1 MSSIEI
7 DKKELRITLI
17 QQGIIW
23 ESSAANLEYLDSII
37 PELAG
42 KTDIIVLPEM
52 FNTGFSMRPHL
63 FAEGANGI
71 AQEKMQYW
79 STLTQAAICASI
91 MVREGDAFY
100 NRFFWFEPKP
110 NTKTYDKAHLFRMG
124 EEQLHYNKGNK
135 QVIIEYANWKIA
147 PFICYDLRFP
157 VWNRR
162 RPDFDYDLAIYVANW
177 PQKRIAHWRALLLAR
192 AIENQ
197 SYVVAVNRIGE
208 DASGILHNG
217 ASCVINM
224 QGNVLYDA
232 NDEAVCHTISISKS
246 ELTNYREVFPVG
258 LDADRFN
265 LTDACNDNATN
276 LIS

>member
-1 MSSIEI
+1 M
-7 DKKELRITLI
+7 DKNELRITLI

-23 ESSAANLEYLDSII
+23 ESSAANLEYLDTII
-37 PELAG
+37 PNLSG
-42 KTDIIVLPEM
+42 TTDIIVLPEM

-63 FAEGANGI
+63 FAEEANGI

-79 STLTQAAICASI
+79 STLTNAVICASI
-91 MVREGDAFY
+91 MVREGDLFY

-110 NTKTYDKAHLFRMG
+110 NTQIYDKAHLFRMG
-124 EEQLHYNKGNK
+124 EEQLHYKKGNK
-135 QVIIEYANWKIA
+135 QLLISYKGWNIA

-162 RPDFDYDLAIYVANW
+162 RTDFNYDLALYVANW
-177 PQKRIAHWRALLLAR
+177 PQKRAMHWKSLLLAR

-208 DASGILHNG
+208 DASGMAHSG
-217 ASCVINM
+217 DSCLINM
-224 QGNVLYDA
+224 MGEVIYDA
-232 NDEAVCHTISISKS
+232 KNEAVCHTISISKS
-246 ELTNYREVFPVG
+246 DLLNYREVFPVG

-265 LTDACNDNATN
+265 LFEKCNDNATN